1 MWCCRF
7 SRQLPG
13 TRSTTSMPLGWNE
26 LDQTA
31 PDAFTMDDAL
41 ARIDGDDPW
50 DGYFDVDQALE

>member
-1 MWCCRF
+1 
-7 SRQLPG
+7 
-13 TRSTTSMPLGWNE
+13 MPLSWKE